1 MFCNGIGSVRDNIT
15 IFINKTYIFSS
26 ITFYGIRIVLN
37 VINVLVDVS
46 ALTALLMTFQN
57 GFITS
62 KSGWILI
69 RCCCLKRFLHHRGRF
84 DNPEYSANTVS
95 RYVGFAII
103 NFLMTGFK
111 CVNCFS
117 VLENSQSL
125 AQGNRLRVSLSSE
138 SANTFSGLAALAAVL
153 YVTIF
158 SSTLSCI
165 SDVVFICFQ
174 CTGNQNCFKAFL
186 YWNAIDILINFV
198 CDIALYYMVQSVTS
212 EGYKALHSV
221 TETAEEEIAT
231 SSWDYMQATL
241 MDKFPPGREE
251 VDSDETP
258 TEVITTRSE
267 SYPKKV
273 IAFTETLR
281 LKPSLSYIVL
291 VALFKVTVLAIFQQ
305 NAADH
310 DDLGSSSYPQD
321 ASSSSMSRIAV
332 WKALYAQHRSRLQT
346 IRERALEMQ
355 STSPAEESEPEQP
368 RPATEAHPDLATP
381 ATESDK
387 DGSAEFPKQQ
397 EDVGLSANP
406 EHVLNEDVNTKALI
420 SGTGHLGGVD
430 LSSDLGN
437 HQPNK
442 DADANLS
449 QRPRQFLNEKPS
461 MSR

>member
-1 MFCNGIGSVRDNIT
+1 
-15 IFINKTYIFSS
+15 
-26 ITFYGIRIVLN
+26 
-37 VINVLVDVS
+37 
-46 ALTALLMTFQN
+46 
-57 GFITS
+57 
-62 KSGWILI
+62 
-69 RCCCLKRFLHHRGRF
+69 
-84 DNPEYSANTVS
+84 
-95 RYVGFAII
+95 
-103 NFLMTGFK
+103 
-111 CVNCFS
+111 
-117 VLENSQSL
+117 
-125 AQGNRLRVSLSSE
+125 
-138 SANTFSGLAALAAVL
+138 
-153 YVTIF
+153 
-158 SSTLSCI
+158 
-165 SDVVFICFQ
+165 
-174 CTGNQNCFKAFL
+174 
-186 YWNAIDILINFV
+186 
-198 CDIALYYMVQSVTS
+198 MVQSVTS

-241 MDKFPPGREE
+241 MDKFPSGREE

-291 VALFKVTVLAIFQQ
+291 AALFKQ

-321 ASSSSMSRIAV
+321 ASSSSLSRIAV

-406 EHVLNEDVNTKALI
+406 EDVPNEDVNTKALT

-430 LSSDLGN
+430 LSSNLGN

-442 DADANLS
+442 DVDANLS

>member
-1 MFCNGIGSVRDNIT
+1 M
-15 IFINKTYIFSS
+15 
-26 ITFYGIRIVLN
+26 
-37 VINVLVDVS
+37 
-46 ALTALLMTFQN
+46 
-57 GFITS
+57 
-62 KSGWILI
+62 
-69 RCCCLKRFLHHRGRF
+69 
-84 DNPEYSANTVS
+84 
-95 RYVGFAII
+95 
-103 NFLMTGFK
+103 

-212 EGYKALHSV
+212 E
-221 TETAEEEIAT
+221 
-231 SSWDYMQATL
+231 
-241 MDKFPPGREE
+241 
-251 VDSDETP
+251 DETP

-406 EHVLNEDVNTKALI
+406 EHVPNEDVNSKALT